1 MEKGDSPS
9 WEKRNRGLCGRNN
22 EAEAVVSTAA
32 FLLWF
37 CNNATLCIL
46 WIYLILEGMEPK
58 EIVQFNLMWETMLLC
73 VYMYT
78 VLVSEC
84 MCISSVIHLRWIKPA
99 VSIEWWPGIPRTQGS
114 DGVTDHWVQT

>member
-37 CNNATLCIL
+37 
-46 WIYLILEGMEPK
+46 
-58 EIVQFNLMWETMLLC
+58 FNRGNGAKGDC
-73 VYMYT
+73 
-78 VLVSEC
+78 
-84 MCISSVIHLRWIKPA
+84 A
-99 VSIEWWPGIPRTQGS
+99 V
-114 DGVTDHWVQT
+114 